1 MSEKKAF
8 LKQAT
13 NPIKSKE
20 AKKFVALELEQHLEA
35 AVRNMLKSG
44 LCREEAE
51 SQAVKRMGDPVKLG
65 IKMGKLHRPKIDWSL
80 LSLVL
85 LLYLI
90 GFLPLLITQYEFQF
104 SLFKKSIDVLLGI
117 LIVLTLMMFDYR
129 RLKKTYWLMLGVAGI
144 ILILVFHFGFSSWMV
159 NGVQFAQF
167 GTFSANSLI
176 VIPLLFI
183 GWAGLLHRYANRS
196 LLISGLFLLSL
207 ALYIPISPVPN
218 VVVYVV
224 MVVVMYLWSIRNQ
237 SKKLVGSIIAALFS
251 VITVC
256 LLVFWKSS
264 SLYIRKRLMGF
275 LFPEQ
280 YESTY
285 GYFYLQFKKYL
296 SEAGWFGQFPQIE
309 RIEMAAMYT
318 DMIFV
323 TLTYSFGWIFAII
336 IVLFLAAIMVRIC
349 WISRKTPD
357 SFGQLIIVGAAALY
371 TVQFVYNI
379 GMVLGLFPIAGFSLP
394 FISYGS
400 SPAVINS
407 IIIGLVLSVYRRK
420 NLIVSTN

>member
-8 LKQAT
+8 LKQVT
-13 NPIKSKE
+13 DPIKSKE
-20 AKKFVALELEQHLEA
+20 AKKIVALELEQHMEA
-35 AVRNMLKSG
+35 AVQNMIKSG
-44 LCREEAE
+44 LSREEAE
-51 SQAVKRMGDPVKLG
+51 SKAVGQMGDPVILG
-65 IKMGKLHRPKIDWSL
+65 MKMGKLHRPKIDWSL

-85 LLYLI
+85 LLYLV
-90 GFLPLLITQYEFQF
+90 GFLPLLITHHEFQF
-104 SLFKKSIDVLLGI
+104 SLFKKAVDVLLGI
-117 LIVLTLMMFDYR
+117 IIVLSFMMFDYR
-129 RLKKTYWLMLGVAGI
+129 RLKKLHWLMLSIAGT
-144 ILILVFHFGFSSWMV
+144 ILVVIFHFGFSSWMK
-159 NGVQFAQF
+159 NGVQFAHF

-176 VIPLLFI
+176 VIPFLFV
-183 GWAGLLHRYANRS
+183 GWAGLLHRYANRT
-196 LLISGLFLLSL
+196 LFIFGVFLLSL
-207 ALYIPISPVPN
+207 AIYMPISPVPN

-224 MVVVMYLWSIRNQ
+224 MVVVMYLWSVRNQ

-256 LLVFWKSS
+256 LLVFWKSY
-264 SLYIRKRLMGF
+264 SLYLRKRLMGF

-285 GYFYLQFKKYL
+285 GYYYLQFKKYL
-296 SEAGWFGQFPQIE
+296 SEAGWFGRFSQIE
-309 RIEMAAMYT
+309 KFDMAEMYT

-323 TLTYSFGWIFAII
+323 TLTYSFGWIFAIA
-336 IVLFLAAIMVRIC
+336 IVLFLAAVMVRIC

-371 TVQFVYNI
+371 TVPFVYNI
-379 GMVLGLFPIAGFSLP
+379 GMVLGLVPITGFSLP

-420 NLIVSTN
+420 NLIVSI